1 MPQPLLGLVHAH
13 VAALLGKHAQGLPEW
28 SSIALGLVES
38 GRDRLDGWESGC
50 WARFSYACRRSGK
63 KESSAVVRVSSSA
76 SGTDCD
82 PISLLTLRNAVSID
96 MPDLT
101 QMRRRSRASGHALVM
116 DALRFEITLDRKTS
130 GAFTP
135 A

>member
-1 MPQPLLGLVHAH
+1 MRWAILVR
-13 VAALLGKHAQGLPEW
+13 LPPVRQKGEP
-28 SSIALGLVES
+28 
-38 GRDRLDGWESGC
+38 
-50 WARFSYACRRSGK
+50 
-63 KESSAVVRVSSSA
+63 AVVRVSSSA